1 MYRIAI
7 PSYKRPDGLKNK
19 TIRTLLRE
27 GYTPDNID
35 IFVSN
40 EEERIEYSKVLPEYN
55 LIVSNTMGI
64 QNKRNF
70 IHSYYPVGQRILSL
84 DDDIIKINYASA
96 SKYKKLKDVVPALFN
111 QMDIHN
117 TILGGFFP
125 SSDPR
130 CMRNEWERGLCFI
143 LGAMH
148 CYIANKEIKMTLSSS
163 DDNELTILVY
173 EKYKN
178 VVRYGLC
185 GPDTRYWV
193 NKGGISAS
201 QEDRQTADYMEKFYL
216 AETYPEY
223 VTFVQK
229 KDRCDLKYNIRLK
242 VRYTD

>member
-1 MYRIAI
+1 
-7 PSYKRPDGLKNK
+7 
-19 TIRTLLRE
+19 
-27 GYTPDNID
+27 
-35 IFVSN
+35 
-40 EEERIEYSKVLPEYN
+40 
-55 LIVSNTMGI
+55 
-64 QNKRNF
+64 
-70 IHSYYPVGQRILSL
+70 L